1 MASTGKGKRG
11 SGRKSSAPK
20 IVFGSQGLRQLLS
33 GKPAPFYRLR
43 LYVAGNNLNS
53 FLAIKSLRQLCN
65 EFLPRRVDLE
75 IVDLYQQPHL
85 ARRDHV
91 VAAPALIKVA
101 PAPRRIFIGDMTDTR
116 RILSGLGIT
125 VAK

>member
-1 MASTGKGKRG
+1 MVSTGKAKRR
-11 SGRKSSAPK
+11 SGRKAAPK
-20 IVFGSQGLRQLLS
+20 FVFASPNLGKLLS
-33 GKPAPFYRLR
+33 GKPARSYRLR

-65 EFLPRRVDLE
+65 EILPGRVDLE
-75 IVDLYQQPHL
+75 IIDLYQQPHL
-85 ARRDHV
+85 AGRDHV
-91 VAAPALIKVA
+91 VAAPALIKLA